1 MIYIEVPDMND
12 SMSEISIDGVT
23 YLLRFTYNERY
34 KYWSFGIYT
43 EEEEAIIT
51 MTKIVPGFD
60 LFHYYSDA
68 DLPDGVFGC
77 LCDKETVERNDFIDG
92 TAEFVFIYNS
102 EIAELLEEA

>member
-34 KYWSFGIYT
+34 KYWNFGICT
-43 EEEEAIIT
+43 EEEEAIVS

-60 LFHYYSDA
+60 LFHFYTNA

-77 LCDKETVERNDFIDG
+77 LCDKDTVERNDFVSG
-92 TAEFVFIYNS
+92 TAEFIYISNS
-102 EIAELLEEA
+102 ELTELYEEV